1 MSRFKNGTR
10 ASLTFSNER
19 VRQIDRD
26 NQKLLRKIMDNG
38 RTSNSGGS
46 GKRRAQFCWNQTYQ
60 ACTKSCNAEVN
71 RRKQQKK
78 IDHDNQILKR
88 KLESIGRRAK
98 PGIVS

>member
-1 MSRFKNGTR
+1 
-10 ASLTFSNER
+10 
-19 VRQIDRD
+19 
-26 NQKLLRKIMDNG
+26 
-38 RTSNSGGS
+38 
-46 GKRRAQFCWNQTYQ
+46 
-60 ACTKSCNAEVN
+60 VN